1 MVTYDADADYV
12 IFNWV
17 TEDDR
22 VSSDIWDLKIT
33 CRHHVTVIFDRD
45 YRTLHQMTVFRYIW
59 CNITAVN
66 LPNRRIVLNSP
77 KDGRQTRKSEIDN
90 SATDLWESA
99 VGALESAATSI
110 PKKRRS
116 DRCYVVLC
124 LRFLGKTVSVFW
136 GDNTKS
142 CFLGNSNSGN
152 ILSNGCFKVCLL

>member
-45 YRTLHQMTVFRYIW
+45 YSTLHQMTVFRYIW

-110 PKKRRS
+110 PKKGDLIAVTWSCVS
-116 DRCYVVLC
+116 D
-124 LRFLGKTVSVFW
+124 FLAR
-136 GDNTKS
+136 
-142 CFLGNSNSGN
+142 LY
-152 ILSNGCFKVCLL
+152 LLFGGITQKAAF